1 MRRIPAPVPPPRSGD
16 PRDRL
21 DGAVPSPAFAFLLS
35 LITVSSLF
43 WLVTLKRTT
52 GYTLPEERLMSDVV
66 PALQSVVRDDLPVL
80 HSVLLVLSALG
91 SGWFISLGFAVLG
104 LGMLAIRRRDLA
116 WLAAIGTLAFPM
128 EWALKYFTAD
138 PAISLRQLWSGLFDI
153 GGIGLDDIADFPAG
167 HALRATVFYGI
178 VAFTF
183 ARLVGRRRAGIAAYT
198 VAAGLIFAISLIRVY
213 LGAHYPIDLLGGWI
227 AGLAL
232 LTIAVSW
239 HVLQA
244 DDRLRVSARQELIA
258 QRRASLGRLRGTT
271 TPAVRSTG
279 NEA

>member
-1 MRRIPAPVPPPRSGD
+1 MRRIPAPVPSPRTGD

-52 GYTLPEERLMSDVV
+52 GYTLPEERLMHEAV
-66 PALQSVVRDDLPVL
+66 PALQALVRDDVPGL
-80 HSVLLVLSALG
+80 HAVLLALSALG
-91 SGWFISLGFAVLG
+91 SGWFVSLGFALLG
-104 LGMLAIRRRDLA
+104 VTMLAIRRPDLA
-116 WLAAIGTLAFPM
+116 WLAAIGTLAFPI

-138 PAISLRQLWSGLFDI
+138 PAITLGQLWNALFDVRN
-153 GGIGLDDIADFPAG
+153 IGLDDIADFPAG

-178 VAFTF
+178 VAFTV
-183 ARLVGRRRAGIAAYT
+183 ARLVGKRRVGIAAYS
-198 VAAGLIFAISLIRVY
+198 VAAALILIISLTRVY
-213 LGAHYPIDLLGGWI
+213 LGAHYPIDLLGGWM

-244 DDRLRVSARQELIA
+244 DDRMRVRARQELIA
-258 QRRASLGRLRGTT
+258 RRRESLGGVRRTVT
-271 TPAVRSTG
+271 AVRSTG
-279 NEA
+279 HEA